1 VTPIYLSGDCLSLE
15 VSLLRAKYL
24 TRDRPPTLL
33 LRNPE
38 LALPLRLILEGFLTQ
53 LLLKVKDSSPTDW
66 LFPFLKLVEGLFPQ
80 LIEKAIA
87 KQLD

>member
-1 VTPIYLSGDCLSLE
+1 
-15 VSLLRAKYL
+15 
-24 TRDRPPTLL
+24 
-33 LRNPE
+33 

-53 LLLKVKDSSPTDW
+53 LLLKVKESSPTDW